1 VFEEFAYRWTSEVAG
16 AHVWAMLPP
25 APDMPLLLSTNWQWG
40 SAVCT
45 SEGTI
50 GHGAGGAGLPND
62 GEPVAEPSPDTK
74 IESLV

>member
-1 VFEEFAYRWTSEVAG
+1 MAG
-16 AHVWAMLPP
+16 EHVWAMLPP
-25 APDMPLLLSTNWQWG
+25 VPDMPLLPSTNWQWG

-50 GHGAGGAGLPND
+50 GDGAGLPND